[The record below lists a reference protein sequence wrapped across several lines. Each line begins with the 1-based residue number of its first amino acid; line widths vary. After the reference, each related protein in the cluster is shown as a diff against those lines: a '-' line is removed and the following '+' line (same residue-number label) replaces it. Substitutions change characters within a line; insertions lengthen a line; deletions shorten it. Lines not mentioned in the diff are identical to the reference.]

1 MRALYIRDVSFDDM
15 DRGTFASRLY
25 DDIGKKLW
33 EVCGELNESGVN
45 GTCLIFVQRTLK
57 VWPGTVKY
65 FNEGIREQIA
75 KILQNVQGTIEKGTA
90 IWVQINEIIQ
100 LLLPPQFATVCNDIL
115 DLWIESSNRNEALLH
130 KVSKCGDA
138 WRVAVRRGASGR
150 LEVQVAK
157 KIEGEEEEEEE
168 EGDGPETAHGAH
180 HGGAHAPDAALWGRG
195 VCVET
200 MPQKEDI
207 STLL

>member
-25 DDIGKKLW
+25 DDIDKKLW

-45 GTCLIFVQRTLK
+45 GTCLIFVQRVLK

-75 KILQNVQGTIEKGTA
+75 KILQNAQGTIEKGTA

-100 LLLPPQFATVCNDIL
+100 LLLTPQFATVCNDIL
-115 DLWIESSNRNEALLH
+115 DLWIESSN
-130 KVSKCGDA
+130 ST
-138 WRVAVRRGASGR
+138 SGR
-150 LEVQVAK
+150 LEVQAVK
-157 KIEGEEEEEEE
+157 KIFEDLLDVVQTLQKKPDMKSNTRLQYVVKFISDVRTVLERRTVQMTN
-168 EGDGPETAHGAH
+168 PVSVFLYINTAMG
-180 HGGAHAPDAALWGRG
+180 
-195 VCVET
+195 
-200 MPQKEDI
+200 
-207 STLL
+207 